1 MEVGARSGRL
11 CALWSRGLLNRW
23 ENLLGGRRKG
33 GGGWRCWIWLLC
45 MRIRIEGTEEE
56 QRGKAVVELGK
67 GRAMFM
73 IPRKELNGFFFLLM
87 AFKSPYVGGGE

>member
-1 MEVGARSGRL
+1 
-11 CALWSRGLLNRW
+11 
-23 ENLLGGRRKG
+23 
-33 GGGWRCWIWLLC
+33 